1 MQQKAILALS
11 MEKLLLFLCSE
22 TASILE
28 PWASTHAGKCCH
40 LSHFCCSHVDVINS
54 LPAIPAR
61 WQCAREVPQLCASPL
76 APSSLPLLVQLHSAA
91 PGTVTPLLVCAQ
103 PQLSEERLLCVH
115 TGCSSVLGIIRKWRE
130 AWSTNTRAFRGL
142 SRCAASGYSSS
153 RKQCLRLSSSRAAG
167 GCPRLFGLLASAGS
181 EEPAGPCR
189 APWSRLQLAL
199 LSLSP
204 AMSRGWMDC
213 VSL

>member
-1 MQQKAILALS
+1 MQQKAISALS
-11 MEKLLLFLCSE
+11 MEKMLLLLCSE

-40 LSHFCCSHVDVINS
+40 LSHFCCSHINVINS

-61 WQCAREVPQLCASPL
+61 WQRVREASQLCASPL
-76 APSSLPLLVQLHSAA
+76 VPSSLPLLVQLHSAA

-103 PQLSEERLLCVH
+103 PQLSGQRLLCVH
-115 TGCSSVLGIIRKWRE
+115 TGCSSVLGILRKRRE
-130 AWSTNTRAFRGL
+130 AWSTITQAFKGL

-153 RKQCLRLSSSRAAG
+153 RKQCLRLSSSRVAE
-167 GCPRLFGLLASAGS
+167 GCPWSLACSRRRGA
-181 EEPAGPCR
+181 AAPCR
-189 APWSRLQLAL
+189 ASWSRSQLAL
-199 LSLSP
+199 LSLSS
-204 AMSRGWMDC
+204 AISRGWMDC